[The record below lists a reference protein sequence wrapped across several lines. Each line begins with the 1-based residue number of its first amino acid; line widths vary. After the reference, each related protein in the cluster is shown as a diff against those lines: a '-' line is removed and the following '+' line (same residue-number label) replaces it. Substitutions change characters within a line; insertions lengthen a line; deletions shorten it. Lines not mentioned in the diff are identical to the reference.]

1 VRCHKFSTPGQWR
14 NSMREIITTLAQ
26 VAGASMIAVGVGVIL
41 GLGSALIAGGILVIV
56 GSILVDMG
64 GSK

>member
-1 VRCHKFSTPGQWR
+1 
-14 NSMREIITTLAQ
+14 MREIITTLAQ

-41 GLGSALIAGGILVIV
+41 GFGAALIAGGMLVIV

>member
-1 VRCHKFSTPGQWR
+1 
-14 NSMREIITTLAQ
+14 MREIITTLAQ
-26 VAGASMIAVGVGVIL
+26 VAGASMVAIGVGVIL
-41 GLGSALIAGGILVIV
+41 GVGAALIAGGILVIV

>member
-1 VRCHKFSTPGQWR
+1 
-14 NSMREIITTLAQ
+14 MREIITTLAQ

-41 GLGSALIAGGILVIV
+41 GFGAALIAGGILVIV

>member
-1 VRCHKFSTPGQWR
+1 
-14 NSMREIITTLAQ
+14 MAEIITTLAQ
-26 VAGASMIAVGVGVIL
+26 VVGASMIAIGIGVVFGT
-41 GLGSALIAGGILVIV
+41 GAALIAGGILVIT

>member
-1 VRCHKFSTPGQWR
+1 
-14 NSMREIITTLAQ
+14 MREIITTLAQ
-26 VAGASMIAVGVGVIL
+26 VAGASMVAIGVGVIL
-41 GLGSALIAGGILVIV
+41 GLGAALIAGGILVIV

>member
-1 VRCHKFSTPGQWR
+1 
-14 NSMREIITTLAQ
+14 MREIITTLAQ

>member
-1 VRCHKFSTPGQWR
+1 
-14 NSMREIITTLAQ
+14 MREIITTLAQ

-41 GLGSALIAGGILVIV
+41 GFGSALIAGGILVIV